1 MKKLEKHMSTLLL
14 ALAIV
19 LSCAACGGGQESA
32 GGGSGGASGGASDS
46 GSGVSVEEFE
56 GAEWTLAHN
65 RTEDSRS
72 AKAAEAFAKA
82 VTEKTDGKIQITV
95 YGNSSL
101 GDYSVVQERVS
112 LGDVTMQMADFSK
125 AVDPSLVL
133 PSVPYIISTWEEFE
147 EYYHVGHEGAIMA
160 EFAEER
166 LALQNIKLLGCYPQ
180 YFGSICSAEAIE
192 NWQDP
197 LAPKNQKA
205 RVPTEMPMEKT
216 AETFGFLPVG
226 MPSSEAYTA
235 IQTGIVTGMFGGG
248 TEYYWNQMKDII
260 NYILPV
266 NTHPNTYW
274 LYINADA
281 LAAIPEEYQQLL
293 YDLADEYLFESGL
306 KDAIAEMTLYEEYF
320 TEKGGTVYEVTE
332 EIQKA
337 YADACRENVWPL
349 LANEDYLGESGLEIF
364 HKFMDAYGIA
374 Y

>member
-1 MKKLEKHMSTLLL
+1 MKNLVRHASAWIL
-14 ALAIV
+14 ALTIM
-19 LSCAACGGGQESA
+19 LSCAACGGQGGSS
-32 GGGSGGASGGASDS
+32 GGGGTTPDGGPSVSTEDFE
-46 GSGVSVEEFE
+46 GVS
-56 GAEWTLAHN
+56 WTLAHN

-72 AKAAEAFAKA
+72 AKAVEAFANA
-82 VTEKTDGKIQITV
+82 VTEKTDGKIQITI

-133 PSVPYIISTWEEFE
+133 PSVPYIISTWDEFE
-147 EYYHVGHEGAIMA
+147 EYYHVGQEGAIMA
-160 EFAEER
+160 EFADER

-180 YFGSICSAEAIE
+180 YFGSICSAEPIE

-197 LAPKNQKA
+197 MAAKGQKA

-226 MPSSEAYTA
+226 MASSEAYTA
-235 IQTGIVTGMFGGG
+235 IQTGIVSAMFGGG
-248 TEYYWNQMKDII
+248 TEYYWTQMKDII

-306 KDAIAEMTLYEEYF
+306 KDAIAEMTLYEDYF
-320 TEKGGTVYEVTE
+320 TQNGGTVYEVTE
-332 EIQKA
+332 EIQAA
-337 YADACRENVWPL
+337 YANACRENVWPL
-349 LANEDYLGESGLEIF
+349 LATEDYLGEGGLEIF
-364 HKFMDAYGIA
+364 HQFMDAYGIA